1 MLKTE
6 LLELIANGENSGV
19 EFKRDDIRP
28 EQLAKEV
35 VAMANFQGGRVLL
48 GVEDDGTV
56 SSIQRPDLEEWVMN
70 IFQNKIHPMILPFYE
85 EVKLDDGKTVAV
97 VSFPIGISKPYV
109 LRHSGKEE
117 IYIRVGTTSRLAT
130 REQQMRL
137 FELGGMLHTEVMP
150 VPRTDMSCL
159 DDARLMNYVKD
170 ILRDPDVPQST
181 EAWQARLL
189 GLGFLTEAA
198 GNICCTIAGLILFGK
213 NPRRYLKQAGL
224 RVMAFQGDDKE
235 YQAALDEI
243 IDGPMVGRWDIDQ
256 GGKRLVDGGVI
267 ERFMEAMTPFIS
279 QESAYV
285 NEELR
290 RETQWFYALEAV
302 REALINALAH
312 RDWTRFVE
320 IEVSAYSNRLE
331 IISPGTLPN
340 SMTVEKMKAGQR
352 SPRNTIVMEV
362 LRDYGYVDY
371 RGMGVRTKIVPLT
384 KALTGK
390 EPEFE
395 LTEDYLK
402 TVLYR

>member
-1 MLKTE
+1 
-6 LLELIANGENSGV
+6 
-19 EFKRDDIRP
+19 
-28 EQLAKEV
+28 
-35 VAMANFQGGRVLL
+35 
-48 GVEDDGTV
+48 
-56 SSIQRPDLEEWVMN
+56 
-70 IFQNKIHPMILPFYE
+70 
-85 EVKLDDGKTVAV
+85 
-97 VSFPIGISKPYV
+97 
-109 LRHSGKEE
+109 
-117 IYIRVGTTSRLAT
+117 
-130 REQQMRL
+130 
-137 FELGGMLHTEVMP
+137 
-150 VPRTDMSCL
+150 
-159 DDARLMNYVKD
+159 
-170 ILRDPDVPQST
+170 
-181 EAWQARLL
+181 
-189 GLGFLTEAA
+189 
-198 GNICCTIAGLILFGK
+198 
-213 NPRRYLKQAGL
+213 
-224 RVMAFQGDDKE
+224 
-235 YQAALDEI
+235 
-243 IDGPMVGRWDIDQ
+243 MVGRWDIDQ
-256 GGKRLVDGGVI
+256 GDKRLVDGGVI

-279 QESAYV
+279 QESAHV

-290 RETQWFYALEAV
+290 RETHWLYALEAV